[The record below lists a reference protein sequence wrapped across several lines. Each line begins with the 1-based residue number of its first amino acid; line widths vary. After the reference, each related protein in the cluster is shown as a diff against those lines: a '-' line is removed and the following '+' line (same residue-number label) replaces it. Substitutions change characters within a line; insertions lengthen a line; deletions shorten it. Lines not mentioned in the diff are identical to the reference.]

1 MMISTALRP
10 LVLLPLLL
18 FVSSC
23 QSEAAA
29 KKSLPPP
36 PSDRAIPP
44 EASAAVRNPR
54 FVPKEG
60 LAEGEVIRLDRS
72 GCGFACP
79 SYSLVIRSDG
89 QVIFTGRS
97 HTAAG
102 GQREAQIEPEKLGRL
117 LQTLAIEL
125 PPIAG
130 RYTPGSKQCGTLFTD
145 QATVTLTARL
155 DAETPTQSL
164 RYGGCP
170 GAPRKLAELE
180 NLVDTTANSG
190 PWVSNRPTY

>member
-1 MMISTALRP
+1 MTIQTTLRSLS
-10 LVLLPLLL
+10 LVSLLL

-23 QSEAAA
+23 QSEPAA
-29 KKSLPPP
+29 KKTLPPP
-36 PSDRAIPP
+36 PADRAS
-44 EASAAVRNPR
+44 ASATPAITQTPR
-54 FVPKEG
+54 FTPKDG

-102 GQREAQIEPEKLGRL
+102 GQREAQIEPKQLGRL

-130 RYTPGSKQCGTLFTD
+130 RYTPGSKQCGTMFTD
-145 QATVTLTARL
+145 QPTITLTARL
-155 DAETPTQSL
+155 DAEKPTQSL
-164 RYGGCP
+164 RYAGCP